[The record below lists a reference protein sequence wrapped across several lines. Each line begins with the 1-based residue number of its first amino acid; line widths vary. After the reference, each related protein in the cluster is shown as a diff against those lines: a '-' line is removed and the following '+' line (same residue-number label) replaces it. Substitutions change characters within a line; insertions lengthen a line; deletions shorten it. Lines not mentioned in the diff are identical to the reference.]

1 MYHKGIDEPDT
12 EPRRNRYCDQKRK
25 TAFTEEVAETVVD
38 GDLYFSQRSPA
49 HARFYVPIEAGE
61 HGMTEAGLLCV
72 THKFEKPFPDLKGR
86 WKPYDGGG
94 NLVIKLNKAD
104 GDITFAALRA
114 IEGALYAT
122 PLGRAVG
129 RDTLRGMAESLCTTF
144 GINIDL
150 DEERSTFTVD
160 PDTEKRAKDA
170 LRDLLRYAPE
180 GGYDERLGEIGAD
193 ADGVGFAA
201 DAGEYTQLINGHTD
215 GFGNADAGQGNPL
228 PFLCQ
233 PVFYAVLGY
242 KGNGRSLQARI
253 NALMEAVGLTDE
265 EI

>member
-1 MYHKGIDEPDT
+1 MYFQGIDEPDT
-12 EPRRNRYCDQKRK
+12 EPRRNKYSEKK
-25 TAFTEEVAETVVD
+25 SKFTEEVAETVAD
-38 GDLYFSQRSPA
+38 GDLYLSMRARS
-49 HARFYVPIEAGE
+49 HERFYVPVEAGE
-61 HGMTEAGLLCV
+61 HGLEESGLLCV

-86 WKPYDGGG
+86 WKAYDGGG
-94 NLVIKLNKAD
+94 NLVIKINQATD
-104 GDITFAALRA
+104 AGITYEAMRS
-114 IEGALYAT
+114 IEQALYAT

-160 PDTEKRAKDA
+160 PDTDKRAKDA

-242 KGNGRSLQARI
+242 KGNGRSFQARI
-253 NALMEAVGLTDE
+253 TALMEAVGLTDE